1 MRSCRWMV
9 TAGLAAALVPVTFAS
24 AAPPAHGTPAARPMV
39 PASAGPLTQG
49 PFKYLSPRGDLST
62 KAPQVNSRTASTAA
76 DTSNDL
82 VYGGGRV
89 ATSPAVYIVFWGSQ
103 WSRTDPYATYL
114 QTFLEGLDAGDGW
127 TNVVHQYCKGVLPG
141 TVFCGTDGTHIG
153 GTMGPLVKGV
163 WWDNALPA
171 VPLTDPLNV
180 GVAGADRIAAE
191 AVAAAAHFG
200 NTTAGANL
208 NAQYV
213 IALPPKT
220 PSPGEGVLYCSYHSS
235 VTSNYGQIAY
245 TNLPYQTDL
254 GPLCGQGA
262 VNSPGTYDGVSIVE
276 GTEFIDTITDMD
288 PHSGWADANGQEAAD
303 KCVGVGPMG
312 DITTATGTFAVRSI
326 WSNEANGGAGAC
338 VMSG

>member
-1 MRSCRWMV
+1 
-9 TAGLAAALVPVTFAS
+9 P
-24 AAPPAHGTPAARPMV
+24 
-39 PASAGPLTQG
+39 
-49 PFKYLSPRGDLST
+49 T
-62 KAPQVNSRTASTAA
+62 KAPQVNSRTATTAA

-89 ATSPAVYIVFWGSQ
+89 ATSPAVYLVFWGSQ
-103 WSRTDPYATYL
+103 WSQSDPYATYL
-114 QTFLEGLDAGDGW
+114 RNFLQGLAVGDGW
-127 TNVVHQYCKGVLPG
+127 TNVVQQYCEGVPVG
-141 TVFCGTDGTHIG
+141 TVFCGTNGTHIG
-153 GTMGPLVKGV
+153 VASGSILKGI

-171 VPLTDPLNV
+171 VPLTTYPLKAP
-180 GVAGADRIAAE
+180 VAGADTVAAE

-200 NTTAGANL
+200 NTAPGANV

-213 IALPPKT
+213 IALPPHT
-220 PSPGEGVLYCSYHSS
+220 PSPGEGVLYCSYHST

-276 GTEFIDTITDMD
+276 GSEFIDTITDMD
-288 PHSGWADANGQEAAD
+288 PPLGWVDATGQEAAA
-303 KCVGVGPMG
+303 KCTAVGPMG
-312 DITTATGTFAVRSI
+312 DITTATGTFAVLAI